1 MKMTPV
7 KTPRKVES
15 VSIDDTATM
24 LKVKEETINEL
35 KEQLDNYDKFAD
47 QLDRLFIEAGY
58 PDGTI
63 QSRIRSI
70 ALDFENVKRSYQ
82 ELKSENEELKYLLE
96 KAAGAL
102 KGV

>member
-15 VSIDDTATM
+15 GSIDDTVAM

-35 KEQLDNYDKFAD
+35 KEQLDNYDKFAN
-47 QLDRLFIEAGY
+47 QLDRLFTEAGY
-58 PDGTI
+58 PKGTI

-70 ALDFENVKRSYQ
+70 SLDFEGIKRSYQ

>member
-1 MKMTPV
+1 MKMSPV

-15 VSIDDTATM
+15 GSIEDAFAM
-24 LKVKEETINEL
+24 LKVKEETLAEL
-35 KEQLDNYDKFAD
+35 LEQLDNYAKFCD
-47 QLDRLFIEAGY
+47 QLDKLFAEAGY

-70 ALDFENVKRSYQ
+70 ALDFEESKRSYQ